1 MQSHDPLSVMAG
13 VKPSS
18 MNVLKIVDVP
28 NPSFSSSRELNGNGI
43 YEKNECIQFQN
54 VITLNIGG
62 TIHTTSLS
70 TLLKY
75 PDSMLAVM
83 FSGRHHL
90 AMDDQGRYF
99 IDRDGKLFI
108 HILNYLRENK
118 MPPLSLVM
126 DVYEEAQYYNI
137 TPLISALNST
147 CPVASDKIRR
157 LFLDEVPSYDI
168 KINALIEKAQ
178 QVATIHPDRVSKL
191 LVCVYKE
198 DSPITAYENSLLPPV
213 PGERNPNGSQM
224 NHSCDV
230 CISFGPWLAA
240 PDVYD
245 LIHCIKD
252 DVAKRGYSLECQCI
266 GVCDKHLIGQFYCK
280 RPIYEFKFK
289 WW

>member
-1 MQSHDPLSVMAG
+1 MAG
-13 VKPSS
+13 MKPSS

-28 NPSFSSSRELNGNGI
+28 SSSFTPANEVNGNGA
-43 YEKNECIQFQN
+43 YTHDENAQFQN
-54 VITLNIGG
+54 VVTLNIGG

-90 AMDDQGRYF
+90 ATDDQGRYF

-108 HILNYLRENK
+108 HILNYLRDNK
-118 MPPLSLVM
+118 MPPLSLAV

-137 TPLISALNST
+137 VPLITALNST

-157 LFLDEVPSYDI
+157 LFLDEVPNYDM
-168 KINALIEKAQ
+168 KIDILIEKAQ
-178 QVATIHPDRVSKL
+178 QFAQEHPDRVSKL
-191 LVCVYKE
+191 HVCVFKE

-213 PGERNPNGSQM
+213 PGERNPHRSQM
-224 NHSCDV
+224 RHSCDV
-230 CISFGPWLAA
+230 CLSFGPWSAA

-252 DVAKRGYSLECQCI
+252 DVAKRGYSLECLCI